1 MPQKTY
7 PKCYYM
13 NSCIYVYVNIHALA
27 SRLVQN
33 FSICCPYRFD
43 EIAFCESCISRASV
57 SSFHSLTSTLNLYYT
72 TLNLMV
78 QVGNTTDVSFLEVTF
93 YKYPI
98 TVTMHAVINDP
109 HKI

>member
-1 MPQKTY
+1 M
-7 PKCYYM
+7 
-13 NSCIYVYVNIHALA
+13 
-27 SRLVQN
+27 
-33 FSICCPYRFD
+33 
-43 EIAFCESCISRASV
+43 

-109 HKI
+109 QKI